1 MDDADQVGQPL
12 CGRAG
17 EERRGLDRL
26 HAHRPGDAAVPGVGR
41 HGAVPVAAHH
51 QHPPGVRARHR
62 PTAGVVGRL
71 QPRRFDHQTRTARLI
86 TKRAHACAS
95 SRHC

>member
-1 MDDADQVGQPL
+1 MADADEVGVAL
-12 CGRAG
+12 
-17 EERRGLDRL
+17 RRGARSERGVVDRFND
-26 HAHRPGDAAVPGVGR
+26 HRPR
-41 HGAVPVAAHH
+41 HQAQHQDRRDGGLSAAAHD
-51 QHPPGVRARHR
+51 QHPARLCRQHDDS
-62 PTAGVVGRL
+62 GDVLGRL